1 MELLEALRWL
11 GKAADVCVKPGRR
24 QPPERSRRGGRP
36 TLEGAGGVAGR
47 LRLSIVQDQDLLV
60 RKEDRTRVLLR
71 QRLAGAEADGQKA
84 AREAVIAEAEGRV
97 LGLRR
102 RRR

>member
-1 MELLEALRWL
+1 MELLEALRWV

-36 TLEGAGGVAGR
+36 TLEGASGVAGR
-47 LRLSIVQDQDLLV
+47 LSVIEDQNLLV
-60 RKEDRTRVLLR
+60 GKEDRIRVLR
-71 QRLAGAEADGQKA
+71 RRRVAGAEAEGQKA
-84 AREAVIAEAEGRV
+84 PREAVIAEAEGRV

-102 RRR
+102 R

>member
-1 MELLEALRWL
+1 MELLEALRWV

-36 TLEGAGGVAGR
+36 TLEGASGVAGR
-47 LRLSIVQDQDLLV
+47 LSVIEDQNLLV
-60 RKEDRTRVLLR
+60 GKEDRIRIRVLLR
-71 QRLAGAEADGQKA
+71 LRVAGAEAEGQKA
-84 AREAVIAEAEGRV
+84 QREAVIAEAEGRV

-102 RRR
+102 R